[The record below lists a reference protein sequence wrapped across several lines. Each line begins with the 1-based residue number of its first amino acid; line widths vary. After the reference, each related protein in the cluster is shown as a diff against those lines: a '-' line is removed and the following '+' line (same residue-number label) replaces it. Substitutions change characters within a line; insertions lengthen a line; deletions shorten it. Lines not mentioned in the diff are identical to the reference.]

1 MIVALPVEESSAT
14 GKISQ
19 SFGRAPYFCFY
30 DTEKGTS
37 EFIENSAPASL
48 GGAGIKAAQLV
59 VDKKAEALLVPR
71 CGENA
76 ARVLRGGGVG
86 IYRVVDDS
94 AAANIEAFVA
104 GKLEELAEIHPGNH
118 NHRG

>member
-1 MIVALPVEESSAT
+1 MIIALPVEEGSFS
-14 GKISQ
+14 GEISQ
-19 SFGRAPYFCFY
+19 SFGRAPFFLLY
-30 DTEKGTS
+30 DTEKKTS

-59 VDKKAEALLVPR
+59 VDRKAEALLVPR

-76 ARVLRGGGVG
+76 ARVLRGGGVR
-86 IYRVVDDS
+86 IYKVINDS
-94 AAANIEAFVA
+94 VQANIEAFIA

-118 NHRG
+118 NPRD